1 MRIYKRGWKL
11 ENLDARIMEL
21 WDRGLD
27 TTDIAKKVSRQ
38 EFEVYNR
45 IWHLRN
51 IA

>member
-11 ENLDARIMEL
+11 ENLDARIIEL

-27 TTDIAKKVSRQ
+27 TLDIAKKVSR
-38 EFEVYNR
+38 EESEVYNR
-45 IWHLRN
+45 LWLLRN